1 MVSFHLFL
9 QSDGRP
15 VINTSVFIQ
24 GKRKTAILSL
34 LDTGSN
40 STILSYSLVREL
52 GLCYDKITEDGKS
65 PYGRGIMVETFYG
78 LELQLYDD
86 KGNYHDV
93 FIPECKSFVNSNY
106 DHEVIIGTD
115 VLIQGTLFYNG
126 PNNGYIL
133 NFEPQVFT

>member
-1 MVSFHLFL
+1 MVSFQVFL
-9 QSDGRP
+9 QLDGRP

-24 GKRKTAILSL
+24 GKRKAAIPSL

-40 STILSYSLVREL
+40 STFLSYSLVKEL
-52 GLCYDKITEDGKS
+52 GLCYNRTTEDGKS
-65 PYGRGIMVETFYG
+65 PYGRGLIVEIFYG
-78 LELQLYDD
+78 LELRLYDNV
-86 KGNYHDV
+86 GNHHDI
-93 FIPECKSFVNSNY
+93 FIPECKSLVNSNY

-126 PNNGYIL
+126 PNNGYTL